1 MAITTGLENIIII
14 GDKILIDPITP
25 NDKTASGLY
34 LPPTVQDKEKVQ
46 KGYVLKV
53 GPGYP
58 IPFPMENEEPWKGST
73 EPVRYLPLQVKEG
86 DIAVFLNNSGIEIMY
101 HDKKYLIV
109 PHHAILMV
117 ERIDWN
123 L

>member
-1 MAITTGLENIIII
+1 MALENIYLI
-14 GDKILIDPITP
+14 GDKILIDPISPPERTG
-25 NDKTASGLY
+25 SGLY

-46 KGYVLKV
+46 KGYVVKV

-58 IPFPMENEEPWKGST
+58 IPFPVENDEPWK
-73 EPVRYLPLQVKEG
+73 EAQEQIKYIPLQVKVG
-86 DIAVFLNNSGIEIMY
+86 DLAIFLINSAIEIFY
-101 HDKKYLIV
+101 NEKKYYII

-123 L
+123 E